1 MKQVHTTPPEQVPE
15 QIPDQLSVEEVLS
28 PAKSGT
34 QANDTHVA
42 DPVREPI
49 ASQQGANGCASDD
62 NQPCEQVPNNVT
74 PITRA
79 RKHRA
84 GVEDPSRVRGGQ
96 SSQIDPKR
104 KIDPLEAQIEGAGG
118 SGAELATSGAKQVRK
133 QGQRGKDKQPRKI
146 RYDNNQFMIPA
157 DDRQRI
163 VKHNLDLYRLGTLK
177 DRNDLDEVLERIES
191 YFNICAMNAVMPTVA
206 GFALALGVDRNTL
219 WDWMDGKRGT
229 IKNPDVVGVLKRI
242 YSMINTQYEEL
253 LTEGKMIPVGA
264 FFLLQNN
271 HGYKNQTDHVVVAA
285 GDPEPDT
292 ADIAARA
299 GLLEEGER

>member
-1 MKQVHTTPPEQVPE
+1 MKQVHTTPPEQVPI
-15 QIPDQLSVEEVLS
+15 IPGQLSVEEVLS
-28 PAKSGT
+28 PTESGT
-34 QANDTHVA
+34 QANDTHAA

-79 RKHRA
+79 RSKRTKQKSA
-84 GVEDPSRVRGGQ
+84 SQVQNGQ
-96 SSQIDPKR
+96 SVQIDQTGLKSPENALKMDVA
-104 KIDPLEAQIEGAGG
+104 KT
-118 SGAELATSGAKQVRK
+118 GAEKQVRK

-271 HGYKNQTDHVVVAA
+271 HGYRNQTDHVVVAA